1 MIAALPGRI
10 ARRGRVMIAPL
21 TARIERNRKFLPL
34 STTIGLFVIACSLG
48 ALMYSGMRD
57 GQVYL
62 NLFNA
67 TPFFLLCAVGET
79 LVIISGGIDLSVG
92 GLVALTTVGAAALL
106 QQGWNPW
113 VVIMLMLVMGMTFG
127 LVMGVFITY
136 LKVQPFIATL
146 AGMWLAR
153 GLCYVISDNEIR
165 IYDPV
170 WKLLSGTHILIP
182 GLSDPSTKTGDY
194 ITIMVVVAVAI
205 LAVGMYLAHYTRFG
219 RTVYAMG
226 SNNGAGEQSAR
237 LMGLPVNRTKVLVYV
252 FSGFCSALAGIAYS
266 VYAHSGH
273 GTHATNMELTVIAAV
288 VIGGTALTGG
298 EGYLLGSL
306 FGVLITELIQ
316 SLIRADGRI
325 SAWWTYILI
334 GGLML
339 FFIGIQSLLA
349 AWNANALGKQR
360 AAGSRIWVA
369 AGPRTRKQW
378 WQRKR
383 TLVKIGVAGLVVAV
397 VATGGYFVLSPKA
410 AVTCTRPPLR
420 QDQAEQ
426 LRAGGAVIVY
436 ERNGGNTCVDELYAI
451 YSDGRITADDGK
463 TIKEEK
469 TTADK
474 VSGLLTDID
483 NYRWFTQDFYSTP
496 YDPCAA
502 CFTYYL
508 TVTYKGQVKTVHAVD
523 GDAATPAAFWL
534 ITSALDASIRDSA
547 SSQPQQ

>member
-1 MIAALPGRI
+1 
-10 ARRGRVMIAPL
+10 
-21 TARIERNRKFLPL
+21 
-34 STTIGLFVIACSLG
+34 
-48 ALMYSGMRD
+48 
-57 GQVYL
+57 
-62 NLFNA
+62 
-67 TPFFLLCAVGET
+67 
-79 LVIISGGIDLSVG
+79 
-92 GLVALTTVGAAALL
+92 
-106 QQGWNPW
+106 
-113 VVIMLMLVMGMTFG
+113 
-127 LVMGVFITY
+127 MGVFITY

-170 WKLLSGTHILIP
+170 WRLLSGTHILIP
-182 GLSDPSTKTGDY
+182 GLSDPKAKTGDY

-205 LAVGMYLAHYTRFG
+205 LAFGMYLAHYTRFG

-226 SNNGAGEQSAR
+226 ANNGAGEQSAR

-252 FSGFCSALAGIAYS
+252 FSGFCAALGGIAYS

-273 GTHATNMELTVIAAV
+273 GTHATSMELTVIAAV

-334 GGLML
+334 GALML
-339 FFIGIQSLLA
+339 FFIGVQSLLA
-349 AWNANALGKQR
+349 AWNANALGRQR
-360 AAGSRIWVA
+360 AAGSRSWVA
-369 AGPRTRKQW
+369 AGPRTRQKW

-383 TLVKIGVAGLVVAV
+383 TLAKIGVVGLIAAI

-410 AVTCTRPPLR
+410 AVSCNRVPLR

-426 LRAGGAVIVY
+426 LRVGGAVIVY
-436 ERNGGNTCVDELYAI
+436 ERNGGNACVDELYAI
-451 YSDGRITADDGK
+451 YSDGRMTADDGK
-463 TIKEEK
+463 TIKEEQ

-483 NYRWFTQDFYSTP
+483 NYRWFTQDFYSTN

-523 GDAATPAAFWL
+523 GDTAAPAAFWP
-534 ITSALDASIRDSA
+534 ITAKLAAIIPELA
-547 SSQPQQ
+547 GSQPRN